1 MEHIAITIDNYDICK
16 TSDIE
21 KKNDYQFLRKYRYR
35 YFVKLS

>member
-21 KKNDYQFLRKYRYR
+21 KKNDYQFLGNIDILLNYRK
-35 YFVKLS
+35 

>member
-21 KKNDYQFLRKYRYR
+21 KNDYQFLGKYRY
-35 YFVKLS
+35 FAKLL